1 MSLLPIDVQA
11 FRRPPRCGLSAELF
25 RRWPSGARM
34 LLKSASIWLASVRVA
49 KLGLIARILA
59 CGGFARERKRM
70 FDRCGR
76 LLASRASLESFGVA
90 WHGGQA
96 QTKTTNPCCAIPV
109 GDRRGGS
116 DHLRLFLGWL
126 WHREDGLCL
135 SNFDRL
141 GFAAGNL

>member
-1 MSLLPIDVQA
+1 MSLSYARRLKPFRSMGRKGMSLLPIDVQA

-59 CGGFARERKRM
+59 CGGFARERKSM

-76 LLASRASLESFGVA
+76 LLASRASFESFGVCLA
-90 WHGGQA
+90 WR
-96 QTKTTNPCCAIPV
+96 TSSNEDYKSLLRNSFW
-109 GDRRGGS
+109 GS
-116 DHLRLFLGWL
+116 PGWQ
-126 WHREDGLCL
+126 RSPTSVFGLAL
-135 SNFDRL
+135 
-141 GFAAGNL
+141 A